1 MTNVHG
7 VNVLKDSQS
16 GQKEEVVGDMV
27 ILIKITNSRK
37 WGLPTRTLNY
47 TAEEEEMNLD
57 TEINEGTNEE
67 DEGKD
72 RQISKRD
79 SERKFD
85 KTKIV
90 PDIQFLDVKRKLV
103 CYDKFSL
110 N

>member
-1 MTNVHG
+1 
-7 VNVLKDSQS
+7 
-16 GQKEEVVGDMV
+16 
-27 ILIKITNSRK
+27 
-37 WGLPTRTLNY
+37 
-47 TAEEEEMNLD
+47 MNLD

-90 PDIQFLDVKRKLV
+90 PDN
-103 CYDKFSL
+103 S
-110 N
+110 

>member
-1 MTNVHG
+1 
-7 VNVLKDSQS
+7 
-16 GQKEEVVGDMV
+16 
-27 ILIKITNSRK
+27 
-37 WGLPTRTLNY
+37 
-47 TAEEEEMNLD
+47 MNLD

-110 N
+110 NWWRLVMIQIFLITLIDFTLLDI